1 MTDLIDVAPLSV
13 NEHERAALRDFAHTL
28 NEGELQDLL
37 LALTAFLEGDSPITL
52 MGADTHFTPNQV
64 ATRLGMSR
72 THLYK
77 LLDDGLIPSYR
88 VGRDRRIAGRD
99 VVAFIHRRQAERR
112 GLAERFTAAE
122 SIRHSAVNELANEL

>member
-1 MTDLIDVAPLSV
+1 
-13 NEHERAALRDFAHTL
+13 
-28 NEGELQDLL
+28 
-37 LALTAFLEGDSPITL
+37 

-77 LLDDGLIPSYR
+77 LLDEGLIPSYR

-112 GLAERFTAAE
+112 ELAERFATAE
-122 SIRHSAVNELANEL
+122 SIRHSAIDELTNEL